1 MGGAHEVAEKI
12 EHVAHEQHGGG
23 HGSDN
28 TGKFI
33 GLTMAILGVLLALC
47 SAMVG
52 AERTELTKTM
62 VEQANIYNEYQAAST
77 KYRVLLGSVQQLYA
91 QTPSR
96 HLTDELA
103 AKLDQMPIPAEQ
115 KPMADLQKA
124 ILRDMM
130 MLLQPRKGEVEGFL
144 ANVARYDEERHAARA
159 WAESW
164 EDEIHTHFEGS
175 EKYEK
180 GQLLAEI
187 GIVVASIA
195 LLLHNRIAW
204 FVSIAAAIGCVGIV
218 GTTWMNASHHLH
230 EAELKQHAAEH
241 HYQELRGMK
250 DAQGKRAADVR
261 DAELMAKVRERFGI
275 TAPAPGGGHGADPH
289 APAGSAAPAPAGHH

>member
-23 HGSDN
+23 HGADN

-62 VEQANIYNEYQAAST
+62 VEQANVYNEYQASST
-77 KYRVLLGSVQQLYA
+77 KYRVLLGSMQQLYA

-96 HLTDELA
+96 KLTEEVMA
-103 AKLDQMPIPAEQ
+103 RLDQMPVPAEQ
-115 KPMADLQKA
+115 QATATLQKQ
-124 ILRDMM
+124 ILKETMT
-130 MLLQPRKGEVEGFL
+130 LLQPRKSEVEGFL
-144 ANVARYDEERHAARA
+144 TNVARYNDERAAA
-159 WAESW
+159 KHWAESW
-164 EDEIHTHFEGS
+164 DDEVNTHFEGS

-187 GIVVASIA
+187 GIVIASIA
-195 LLLHNRIAW
+195 LLLHNRLAW
-204 FVSIAAAIGCVGIV
+204 FVSIGAAVGCLAIV
-218 GTTWMNASHHLH
+218 GTTWVSARGHLH
-230 EAELKQHAAEH
+230 AAEAKIHEAEH
-241 HYQELRGMK
+241 HYQELRGKK
-250 DAQGKRAADVR
+250 DANGKRLADVR
-261 DAELMAKVRERFGI
+261 DEELLQKVRERFGI
-275 TAPAPGGGHGADPH
+275 AAQTAAADPH
-289 APAGSAAPAPAGHH
+289 AAPAAPAAPAAHH